1 MLRAC
6 CVHAVLSPSFIEKT
20 QEKRTMVTLIGSH
33 EVADFEAWK
42 SGSDNLGDEWNAQMG
57 ILDEVVY
64 RTMDG
69 NRVVVVNTFDTL
81 ENAEK
86 FKVMLESPDD
96 ETRAMME
103 QGGIKFP
110 VTVWIAEKV

>member
-1 MLRAC
+1 
-6 CVHAVLSPSFIEKT
+6 
-20 QEKRTMVTLIGSH
+20 MVMLIGSH
-33 EVADFEAWK
+33 EVADFDTWK
-42 SGSDNLGDEWNAQMG
+42 SGSDEMGDEFNQQMG
-57 ILDEVVY
+57 IVDETIY

-69 NRVVVVNTFDTL
+69 NRVVVVNKFDTL

-86 FKVMLESPDD
+86 FKAMLESPDD

-103 QGGIKFP
+103 QAGIKFP

>member
-1 MLRAC
+1 
-6 CVHAVLSPSFIEKT
+6 
-20 QEKRTMVTLIGSH
+20 MVMLIGSH
-33 EVADFEAWK
+33 EVSDFDTWKRGADEM
-42 SGSDNLGDEWNAQMG
+42 GDEFNQQMG
-57 ILDEVVY
+57 IVDEVIY

-69 NRVVVVNTFDTL
+69 NRVVVVNTFDTR

-86 FKVMLESPDD
+86 FKAMLESPDE